1 LEATADGIK
10 ILFLIS
16 KKSDEINLRRK
27 EVPGSDRYLE
37 DGGSKAY
44 LKDMVTGRHY
54 RQNGSESEGD
64 RSNESLIGQEIC

>member
-27 EVPGSDRYLE
+27 EISGSDRYLE

-44 LKDMVTGRHY
+44 LRDMVAGRHY
-54 RQNGSESEGD
+54 SRNGFESKED
-64 RSNESLIGQEIC
+64 RSNESMMGQEIC